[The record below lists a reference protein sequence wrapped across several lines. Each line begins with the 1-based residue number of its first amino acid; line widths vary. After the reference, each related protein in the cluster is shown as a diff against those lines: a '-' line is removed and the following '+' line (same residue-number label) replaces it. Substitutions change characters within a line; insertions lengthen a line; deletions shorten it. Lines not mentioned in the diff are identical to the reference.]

1 MFMIQIKI
9 FFTDKPVLSFR
20 FYFHRCG
27 IGHMHHDLFH
37 ICVSYMVYHLS
48 LIHILPPEMDVN
60 YMRGRENIKK
70 NAKAALKQLLEN
82 PDYQFVADHAS
93 FLGRIQ
99 TACMR
104 IRPDEVL
111 SLIHISASTARA

>member
-1 MFMIQIKI
+1 MHTA
-9 FFTDKPVLSFR
+9 FFIPPEFAD
-20 FYFHRCG
+20 
-27 IGHMHHDLFH
+27 
-37 ICVSYMVYHLS
+37 
-48 LIHILPPEMDVN
+48 LPPEMDVN

-70 NAKAALKQLLEN
+70 NAKAALKQILEN

-104 IRPDEVL
+104 IRPDEVTGRVGKL
-111 SLIHISASTARA
+111 QEAVEKMIFQECGVMQMRIRSLRRQPSAGQKWNQR